1 MELKDLVGNHLMTG
15 IETGTV
21 KRNCWGD
28 KLINCNYV
36 KFRLDGVTYMA
47 VEDPEDGYRSCC
59 EELKIVDEE
68 CKTTLPAILV
78 ECKMREDAYANS
90 WCEEKNNILEFYD
103 VTNKQMFMAV
113 GTGNIDD
120 WYPYFVFEYTPEL
133 LSCNAQYA
141 SNLTDKSED
150 ANYTNC

>member
-28 KLINCNYV
+28 ELINCNYV

-68 CKTTLPAILV
+68 CKTALPTILV

-90 WCEEKNNILEFYD
+90 WCEEKNDILEFYD

-141 SNLTDKSED
+141 SNLTDKSENSNN
-150 ANYTNC
+150 ANC